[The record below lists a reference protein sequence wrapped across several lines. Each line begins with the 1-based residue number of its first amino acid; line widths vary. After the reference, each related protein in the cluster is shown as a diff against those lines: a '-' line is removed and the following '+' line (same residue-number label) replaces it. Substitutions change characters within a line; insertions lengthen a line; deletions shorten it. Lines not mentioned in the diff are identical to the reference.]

1 MKFTL
6 WRVPI
11 CAIGALAATAILM
24 PNDGPESAQPSAAM
38 RQSDVAQQMPHPVQ
52 TSSWQ
57 AVLASTS
64 R

>member
-6 WRVPI
+6 WRVPL
-11 CAIGALAATAILM
+11 CALGALAATAILM
-24 PNDGPESAQPSAAM
+24 PNDGPESAQPAAAAH
-38 RQSDVAQQMPHPVQ
+38 QADGAQQMPHTAQ

-57 AVLASTS
+57 AVLASTN

>member
-6 WRVPI
+6 WRVPL
-11 CAIGALAATAILM
+11 CALGALAATAILM
-24 PNDGPESAQPSAAM
+24 PNDGVGPAQPSAAAL
-38 RQSDVAQQMPHPVQ
+38 QADGAQQMSHGVQ

-57 AVLASTS
+57 AVLAATS